1 MRLGFY
7 PKLAWT
13 GIKKNKR
20 LYYPYILTCIGMV
33 MMYYIITFLSS
44 SPLLKHMG
52 GGGTLSVILMFGS
65 FVIAVFAL
73 IFLFYTNSF
82 LMRRRK
88 KEFGLYNMLGMGK
101 RNIGRILVWESL
113 ITAVLSLFIGLIAG
127 IAFSK
132 LAELGLMNIVDGDIN
147 LSFTISTKAIG
158 QTLILFGII
167 YALILLNALRQVRS
181 ASAVAL
187 LRSESAGEKPPKANW
202 ILGILGFLLLAG
214 AYYTAVSIKDP
225 LGAFTWFF
233 AAVLLVIVA
242 TYLLFIAGSV
252 LLCRLLQK
260 NKGYYYKLNHF
271 VSVSSMVYRMK
282 RNGAG
287 LATICILATM
297 VLVMITGSSCLYF
310 GAEDSLRNRF
320 PRDIVVDVDF
330 NAVEDLREQNINP
343 YRSKVEAMQ
352 KKHGTKADHI
362 LDYRFAH
369 LMGILEDGV
378 VETDRQKLE
387 SVTMDNYYQMIQFYF
402 VPLTDYNRLMGTNKT
417 LSNGEAMVYFTRGKF
432 KSDTLSF
439 KNGLSFDIVEVLKEN
454 IDNGN
459 AKADI
464 LSSLF
469 IIVPDFESTV
479 EQLMPLRISE
489 DDRVIRLYW
498 YYGFDSDKDYAEQ
511 IVLQKQIYAMFREQ
525 LDVEGNTIYSFNVE
539 SLAANREDF
548 LNTYGGLFFLGIML
562 SIVFIFA
569 TVLIIYYKQ
578 ISEGYEDQSRFSIMQ
593 KVGMTKADI
602 RKSINSQM
610 LTVFFLPLA
619 AAVLHLAFAFPMIR
633 KLLILFNL
641 HNLPLLL
648 ITAGISILIFAV
660 FYVVVYRLTSNA
672 YYSIVSG
679 AREGEA

>member
-52 GGGTLSVILMFGS
+52 GGGTLALILTFGS
-65 FVIAVFAL
+65 FVIAAFTL

-88 KEFGLYNMLGMGK
+88 KEFGLYTMLGMGK
-101 RNIGRILVWESL
+101 RNIGRILIWESL
-113 ITAVLSLFIGLIAG
+113 ITAVLSLLIGLIAG
-127 IAFSK
+127 LAFSK
-132 LAELGLMNIVDGDIN
+132 LAELGLMNIVGGDVN
-147 LSFTISTKAIG
+147 FSFTISTKAIG

-167 YALILLNALRQVRS
+167 YALILLNALWQVRS

-202 ILGILGFLLLAG
+202 FLGILGLLLLAA

-225 LGAFTWFF
+225 IGAFTWFF
-233 AAVLLVIVA
+233 GAVLLVIVG

-310 GAEDSLRNRF
+310 GSGDSLRNRF

-387 SVTMDNYYQMIQFYF
+387 SITMDNYYKMIQFYF
-402 VPLTDYNRLMGTNKT
+402 VPLADYNRLMGTNKT

-469 IIVPDFESTV
+469 IVVPDFESTV

-498 YYGFDSDKDYAEQ
+498 YYGFDSDKDDAEQ

-593 KVGMTKADI
+593 NVGMTKADI

-619 AAVLHLAFAFPMIR
+619 GAVLHLAFAFPMIR

-641 HNLPLLL
+641 HNLPMLL
-648 ITAGISILIFAV
+648 IIAGISILIFAV

-679 AREGEA
+679 ARDNEA